1 MYAYMVMHL
10 ENRISISVSRMVRN
24 AQEHERKEKHMD
36 VIDNEVKEIIGSLH
50 LKELV
55 LQELTNDMYNRLEN
69 IKALRKKLEKE
80 LGTAVKTVRKE

>member
-1 MYAYMVMHL
+1 MKATDIEL
-10 ENRISISVSRMVRN
+10 
-24 AQEHERKEKHMD
+24 
-36 VIDNEVKEIIGSLH
+36 KEIISSLH

-55 LQELTNDMYNRLEN
+55 LQELTNDTYHRLEN

>member
-1 MYAYMVMHL
+1 
-10 ENRISISVSRMVRN
+10 
-24 AQEHERKEKHMD
+24 MD

-55 LQELTNDMYNRLEN
+55 LQELTNDTYHRLEN
-69 IKALRKKLEKE
+69 IKALRKKLEKG

>member
-1 MYAYMVMHL
+1 MKMS
-10 ENRISISVSRMVRN
+10 N
-24 AQEHERKEKHMD
+24 
-36 VIDNEVKEIIGSLH
+36 NELKEIVSSLH

>member
-1 MYAYMVMHL
+1 
-10 ENRISISVSRMVRN
+10 
-24 AQEHERKEKHMD
+24 MD

-80 LGTAVKTVRKE
+80 IGTAAKAARKE

>member
-1 MYAYMVMHL
+1 
-10 ENRISISVSRMVRN
+10 
-24 AQEHERKEKHMD
+24 MD
-36 VIDNEVKEIIGSLH
+36 VIDNEVKEIISSLH

-80 LGTAVKTVRKE
+80 LGTAAKAARKE

>member
-1 MYAYMVMHL
+1 
-10 ENRISISVSRMVRN
+10 
-24 AQEHERKEKHMD
+24 MD

-55 LQELTNDMYNRLEN
+55 LHELTNDMYNRLEN

-80 LGTAVKTVRKE
+80 LGTAVKIVRKE

>member
-1 MYAYMVMHL
+1 
-10 ENRISISVSRMVRN
+10 
-24 AQEHERKEKHMD
+24 MD

-55 LQELTNDMYNRLEN
+55 LQELTNDMHNRLEN

-80 LGTAVKTVRKE
+80 LGTAAKAARKE

>member
-1 MYAYMVMHL
+1 
-10 ENRISISVSRMVRN
+10 
-24 AQEHERKEKHMD
+24 MD

-80 LGTAVKTVRKE
+80 ISTAAKAAKKE

>member
-1 MYAYMVMHL
+1 
-10 ENRISISVSRMVRN
+10 
-24 AQEHERKEKHMD
+24 MD

-69 IKALRKKLEKE
+69 IKALREKIQKE
-80 LGTAVKTVRKE
+80 IGTAVKTVRKE

>member
-1 MYAYMVMHL
+1 
-10 ENRISISVSRMVRN
+10 
-24 AQEHERKEKHMD
+24 MD

-55 LQELTNDMYNRLEN
+55 LHELTNDMYNRLEN

-80 LGTAVKTVRKE
+80 LGTAAKAARKE

>member
-1 MYAYMVMHL
+1 
-10 ENRISISVSRMVRN
+10 
-24 AQEHERKEKHMD
+24 MD

-55 LQELTNDMYNRLEN
+55 LQELTNDMYNRSEN

-80 LGTAVKTVRKE
+80 ISTTAKAARKE

>member
-1 MYAYMVMHL
+1 MGVT
-10 ENRISISVSRMVRN
+10 
-24 AQEHERKEKHMD
+24 
-36 VIDNEVKEIIGSLH
+36 DNEVKEIIGSLH

-80 LGTAVKTVRKE
+80 LGTTAKAARKE

>member
-1 MYAYMVMHL
+1 MVAHL
-10 ENRISISVSRMVRN
+10 ENRIAISVSRMVRN
-24 AQEHERKEKHMD
+24 AQVYERKKKNMD

-55 LQELTNDMYNRLEN
+55 LQELTNDTYHRLEN

>member
-1 MYAYMVMHL
+1 M
-10 ENRISISVSRMVRN
+10 
-24 AQEHERKEKHMD
+24 KTT
-36 VIDNEVKEIIGSLH
+36 DNELKEIVSSLH

-55 LQELTNDMYNRLEN
+55 LHELTNDMYNHSAD

>member
-1 MYAYMVMHL
+1 MVTHL
-10 ENRISISVSRMVRN
+10 ENRIAISVSRMVRS
-24 AQEHERKEKHMD
+24 ASEHERKEKRMD

-55 LQELTNDMYNRLEN
+55 LQELTNDTYHRLEN

-80 LGTAVKTVRKE
+80 LGTAAKAARKE

>member
-1 MYAYMVMHL
+1 
-10 ENRISISVSRMVRN
+10 
-24 AQEHERKEKHMD
+24 MD
-36 VIDNEVKEIIGSLH
+36 VIDNELKEIVSSLH

-55 LQELTNDMYNRLEN
+55 LHELTNDMYNRLEN